1 MKIKFESELQ
11 FQLDAMNSI
20 VEIFKGSEK
29 HDSTFTVYSPEYI
42 NNQQTITFNE
52 IGYSNQI
59 NLSREQLI
67 ENTINIQLK
76 NGLKP
81 SSVDDV
87 REDNLEFSIEME
99 TGTGKTYV
107 YLRTIMELY
116 QKYGLSKFI
125 IVVPSISIKEGVYKS
140 LQITQDHYRQL
151 YDNIQYNYFIYN
163 SGRLSDVRNFSA
175 NNGLEIMVINIDA
188 FSKSFKYSAQ
198 PNKANII
205 HRYHDSLGGKPLDFI
220 RNTRPVV
227 IIDEP
232 QSTISTPL
240 RKTAVQNLNPLV
252 TLRYSATHREKVNLV
267 FKLDAVD
274 AYAQKLVKQIEVGSV
289 QASED
294 RNNVYI
300 KLKEVILSKGL
311 PIAKVEVDVFERG
324 SVKRKI
330 KKVRQNTDLEEI
342 TKRNEYEGYIIKDI
356 YGEKGNE
363 YIDFTS
369 REDVIKLHES
379 IGEADEL
386 QIKRVMISKTIEE
399 HLDKEMILNKKGIK
413 VLSLFFIDR
422 VMNYRGYDDEG
433 NPTKGIYA
441 KIFEEEYKKH
451 IRKPKYNTP
460 FGKLKESNIDIQS
473 VHDGYFSIDKKGKR
487 SNSKEKYEYFKD
499 TSGNTNADENT
510 YHLIMRDKEK
520 LLSFD
525 SNIRFIF
532 SHSALKEG
540 WDNPNV
546 FQICTLRQKGKS
558 KITPRQQIGRGLRL
572 CVNQNG
578 ERIFGH
584 GINTLSV
591 IANESWEQF
600 VQDLQ
605 KEIEKESG
613 IVFGEIKEST
623 FSDIVIKPVNVDKN
637 PIYMGHEKSKQL
649 FKYLLDR
656 GYIDSNGRVMD
667 LLNIALF
674 NNNVE
679 IPESFHKNKE
689 YIKKQIINKLKS
701 FASKLPINNLDKKKK
716 VKINEKIIECPD
728 FQELWERVKHKTT
741 FSVNFDSHSLIKK
754 CIDSIDKHLKKNK
767 GRIVYERKHVVFDV
781 GGLDVDESKT
791 KTQDY
796 IYENQVENL
805 PDIISYIQN
814 ATNLTRQSIV
824 KILTDTRKLEY
835 FKINPQKFIEGC
847 IDLINEQMR
856 HHIVDG
862 LKYHKMGRGE
872 FYSQELFK
880 NEELFGYLKRN
891 MIESSKSPYDY
902 VIYDSAIER
911 SLTNDF
917 ENSENVSV
925 YAKLPSW
932 FRIQTPLG
940 SYNPDWVVNWK
951 EEDGEEKLFFVVES
965 KGHLFEEN
973 LRRIESSKI
982 NCGKKHFEELG
993 SELRV
998 GTRFSDITT
1007 N

>member
-1 MKIKFESELQ
+1 
-11 FQLDAMNSI
+11 MNSI

-67 ENTINIQLK
+67 ENIINIQLK

-81 SSVDDV
+81 SSVDDI
-87 REDNLEFSIEME
+87 REDSLEFSIEME

-188 FSKSFKYSAQ
+188 FSKSFKDSAQ

-220 RNTRPVV
+220 RNTRPIV

-399 HLDKEMILNKKGIK
+399 HLDKEMILNKKSIK

-433 NPTKGIYA
+433 NPT
-441 KIFEEEYKKH
+441 
-451 IRKPKYNTP
+451 
-460 FGKLKESNIDIQS
+460 
-473 VHDGYFSIDKKGKR
+473 
-487 SNSKEKYEYFKD
+487 
-499 TSGNTNADENT
+499 
-510 YHLIMRDKEK
+510 
-520 LLSFD
+520 
-525 SNIRFIF
+525 
-532 SHSALKEG
+532 
-540 WDNPNV
+540 
-546 FQICTLRQKGKS
+546 
-558 KITPRQQIGRGLRL
+558 
-572 CVNQNG
+572 
-578 ERIFGH
+578 
-584 GINTLSV
+584 
-591 IANESWEQF
+591 
-600 VQDLQ
+600 
-605 KEIEKESG
+605 
-613 IVFGEIKEST
+613 
-623 FSDIVIKPVNVDKN
+623 
-637 PIYMGHEKSKQL
+637 
-649 FKYLLDR
+649 
-656 GYIDSNGRVMD
+656 
-667 LLNIALF
+667 
-674 NNNVE
+674 
-679 IPESFHKNKE
+679 
-689 YIKKQIINKLKS
+689 
-701 FASKLPINNLDKKKK
+701 
-716 VKINEKIIECPD
+716 
-728 FQELWERVKHKTT
+728 
-741 FSVNFDSHSLIKK
+741 
-754 CIDSIDKHLKKNK
+754 
-767 GRIVYERKHVVFDV
+767 
-781 GGLDVDESKT
+781 
-791 KTQDY
+791 
-796 IYENQVENL
+796 
-805 PDIISYIQN
+805 
-814 ATNLTRQSIV
+814 
-824 KILTDTRKLEY
+824 
-835 FKINPQKFIEGC
+835 
-847 IDLINEQMR
+847 
-856 HHIVDG
+856 
-862 LKYHKMGRGE
+862 
-872 FYSQELFK
+872 
-880 NEELFGYLKRN
+880 
-891 MIESSKSPYDY
+891 
-902 VIYDSAIER
+902 
-911 SLTNDF
+911 
-917 ENSENVSV
+917 
-925 YAKLPSW
+925 
-932 FRIQTPLG
+932 
-940 SYNPDWVVNWK
+940 
-951 EEDGEEKLFFVVES
+951 
-965 KGHLFEEN
+965 
-973 LRRIESSKI
+973 
-982 NCGKKHFEELG
+982 
-993 SELRV
+993 
-998 GTRFSDITT
+998 
-1007 N
+1007 